1 MHETWNVY
9 DDRVKD
15 DYGGGGMSKNV
26 ESVMEYMSKFDNTDQ
41 FLCMAPVDNS

>member
-1 MHETWNVY
+1 MY

-26 ESVMEYMSKFDNTDQ
+26 ESVMEYMSKFD
-41 FLCMAPVDNS
+41 